1 MSSRVQLSISCKNLI
16 NMDVGSLSDPFV
28 VVKTRGSRD
37 APWQEVART
46 EIIANNLNP
55 QVRTALH
62 CCCCASINC
71 GTSFCRNLW
80 NKLLTT

>member
-55 QVRTALH
+55 QVRH
-62 CCCCASINC
+62 C
-71 GTSFCRNLW
+71 
-80 NKLLTT
+80 TT